1 MSGPELE
8 RLFYAL
14 PSFSGTSS
22 MNWLV
27 YAFAGPVLWA
37 ASTHVDKYLV
47 DRYFREN
54 DVGVLLIFTALI
66 GLLMLPFILYLKPE
80 VLSLSWKDASVVAFS
95 GVLYM
100 TAMYFYLR
108 ALQGDEA
115 SVVAPFFQAGPL
127 FGYALAWV
135 VLGET
140 LSRQQ
145 LLGGALIVGGGLLL
159 SIHPGA
165 GRVRLRLVLLML
177 ACAFVLAVSSVIFK
191 AFAVHD
197 EFWST
202 TFWTYLGEA
211 LYGFWLLALPA
222 SRRQFFALL
231 GKNTSAVLG
240 VNAANELINLG
251 GGLGMRY
258 ALLLAPLSLVQAIG
272 STTTLFVFLIGIL
285 LSLFLPKLGRED
297 LSVRNLLQKGLSAV
311 LIGVGVYLVNS

>member
-1 MSGPELE
+1 MHWLIYAFSGPV
-8 RLFYAL
+8 F
-14 PSFSGTSS
+14 
-22 MNWLV
+22 
-27 YAFAGPVLWA
+27 WA
-37 ASTHVDKYLV
+37 ASTHMDKYLV
-47 DRYFREN
+47 ERYFRRS
-54 DVGVLLIFTALI
+54 DVAVLLVFTALI
-66 GLLMLPFILYLKPE
+66 GLLMLPFILYWRPE
-80 VLSLSWKDASVVAFS
+80 VLALPGRDALVVAFS

-100 TAMYFYLR
+100 VALYFYLQ

-127 FGYALAWV
+127 FGYALAWL

-140 LSRQQ
+140 LSHRQ
-145 LLGGALIVGGGLLL
+145 LAGGGLIVAGGLLL

-165 GRVRLRLVLLML
+165 GRVRLRLVFLML
-177 ACAFVLAVSSVIFK
+177 SCAFVMAVSSVIFK

-211 LYGFWLLALPA
+211 LYGLWLLALPGP
-222 SRRQFFALL
+222 RRQFLSLL
-231 GKNTSAVLG
+231 RVNTGAVLG

-258 ALLLAPLSLVQAIG
+258 ALLLAPLSLVQAIT
-272 STTTLFVFLIGIL
+272 STTTLFVFLFGVL

-297 LSVRNLLQKGLSAV
+297 LSARNLLQKSVSAV
-311 LIGVGVYLVNS
+311 LIAAGVYLINR